1 VATWKPRNES
11 QGKDGTQRK
20 SKTKHNLKK
29 QTLSDSR
36 NTKESGAKPQNDKN
50 RKEPKNKAWKNKI
63 NVKKKQHVRPPGV
76 VQTLKPNS
84 DKWTGYSTMGTATM
98 T

>member
-36 NTKESGAKPQNDKN
+36 NTKESGAKPQNDKTERN
-50 RKEPKNKAWKNKI
+50 QRTKLGKTKI
-63 NVKKKQHVRPPGV
+63 NVKRNN
-76 VQTLKPNS
+76 T
-84 DKWTGYSTMGTATM
+84 
-98 T
+98 